1 MAGDRGCGRQNWRCP
16 VRDFHFHRPLSV
28 ADAVA
33 LLRANDSA
41 KLLAGGQSLL
51 PVMKLDLAEPTDLVS
66 LAAIAAAPGGAGLR
80 EIRAEPADPASH
92 GDSGRLVIGALVTH
106 DEVSTSEVVRRLVP
120 GLAAL
125 AAGIGDAQ
133 VRNRGTIGGS
143 LAHADPAAD
152 YPAAV
157 LALGATIETD
167 RRRIPA
173 DDFFTGLF
181 TTALAAD
188 EIITAVHFPVPE
200 RSAYAKFPH
209 RASKYALVGVMVA
222 KPSSSVAVRA
232 AVTGAGPKP
241 FRLPALEAALA
252 ASFTPDA
259 AGRGV
264 ISGLAPGDLRSDGE
278 ASAEYRAHLV
288 TVMARRAIQAC
299 I

>member
-1 MAGDRGCGRQNWRCP
+1 
-16 VRDFHFHRPLSV
+16 VKDFQFHRPKSV

-33 LLRANDSA
+33 LLRASDSA

-66 LAAIAAAPGGAGLR
+66 LAAIAAAPGGSGSRGSWALR
-80 EIRAEPADPASH
+80 EIRAEPADPADAADPAGH
-92 GDSGRLVIGALVTH
+92 GDPGRLVIGALVTH
-106 DEVSTSEVVRRLVP
+106 DEVSTSDVVRRLIP

-222 KPSSSVAVRA
+222 KPRASVAVRV
-232 AVTGAGPKP
+232 AVTGAGPKA

-252 ASFTPDA
+252 ARFTPDA
-259 AGRGV
+259 AGHAV
-264 ISGLAPGDLRSDGE
+264 YSAIAGLALGDLRSDGE

-299 I
+299 L